1 MTAFVEA
8 LVNGV
13 SYGVVVTLLGLG
25 FTISL
30 GTSRI
35 VNFAQGEIYM
45 IGAFIGAAVAQ
56 VTSNLWLA
64 LLAALAGGAVAN
76 YVLYQAVFRRLR
88 HLPMIGTLV
97 SGVGAAFAIEAL
109 WGQVFGVAI
118 LPFPPL
124 TTAAGNISFLGA
136 SVPRSSLVV
145 IAVTAVLLAG
155 SYLLLFRTNFGLRVR
170 ALQDSMRGSEVIGLN
185 VPRLQGAIF
194 AIAGA
199 LSGVA
204 GVLISWQV
212 GAYQFTMGET
222 GIGLAFVAAVIGGL
236 GSIEGALVG
245 GIALGVVRSIGA
257 TYNSGLT
264 DVYPYM
270 LLILVLLVR
279 PTGIFGKKLELT

>member
-1 MTAFVEA
+1 VTAFVEA

-124 TTAAGNISFLGA
+124 STASGNISFLGA

>member
-1 MTAFVEA
+1 
-8 LVNGV
+8 
-13 SYGVVVTLLGLG
+13 
-25 FTISL
+25 
-30 GTSRI
+30 
-35 VNFAQGEIYM
+35 
-45 IGAFIGAAVAQ
+45 
-56 VTSNLWLA
+56 
-64 LLAALAGGAVAN
+64 
-76 YVLYQAVFRRLR
+76 
-88 HLPMIGTLV
+88 
-97 SGVGAAFAIEAL
+97 
-109 WGQVFGVAI
+109 
-118 LPFPPL
+118 
-124 TTAAGNISFLGA
+124 
-136 SVPRSSLVV
+136 
-145 IAVTAVLLAG
+145 VLLAG